1 MKTRSSDHR
10 RSNQSKSANPI
21 VRVYPETYAA
31 LQGIKDSRRGMT
43 HPRILDAIVADFV
56 SRPAK
61 ARDAVLGA
69 GSRAS

>member
-1 MKTRSSDHR
+1 
-10 RSNQSKSANPI
+10 
-21 VRVYPETYAA
+21 VYPETYAA